1 MNTREVAVVAVV
13 VLVGVAGAA
22 LPTVAA
28 TTADPAAQVEEPN
41 ETATEANATDRGSGD
56 EPAAFGTQMTA
67 FMQSSASEANDTV
80 ESGMW
85 TAGFERANESKQ
97 ARMAE
102 RRAGSLEQRLERLR
116 ERNQTLT
123 ERYENGSLSRSAYVA
138 QSSQLSGRIAALRT
152 SVDETD
158 RAAERAGINDTRFD
172 TLRTE
177 ARNMTG
183 PETAGVARDVV
194 AGGQGPPADR
204 GLPGERGNGP
214 DVVPGSG
221 NGTDAGNLTGN
232 VSLGNGDLNVTNASG
247 SSTGGGNAN
256 PSDRGV
262 GTGSDGT
269 GSGDASNSGNSS
281 SDGAGADGDSD
292 DVNGS
297 GTSGDV
303 PGNGN
308 AGSGT
313 GDAAD
318 PGSGDDGD
326 DSSGDGDGNGNG
338 DRNGNDNGG
347 TGNEAGGNGTGNGL
361 VGDLLGL

>member
-13 VLVGVAGAA
+13 VLVGVAGVA

-41 ETATEANATDRGSGD
+41 ETATEANATDRGSGNG
-56 EPAAFGTQMTA
+56 PPAFGNQMTA

-97 ARMAE
+97 AQMAD

-123 ERYENGSLSRSAYVA
+123 DRYNNGSISESAYVA

-152 SVDETD
+152 SIDETD
-158 RAAERAGINDTRFD
+158 RAAEKAGINDTRLD
-172 TLRTE
+172 TLRTD

-204 GLPGERGNGP
+204 GPSGNLGNGP
-214 DVVPGSG
+214 ATVSGDG
-221 NGTDAGNLTGN
+221 NGTDAGNVSGN
-232 VSLGNGDLNVTNASG
+232 VSLGNGDLNLTNATG
-247 SSTGGGNAN
+247 GSTGGGNAN
-256 PSDRGV
+256 PSDGGV

-269 GSGDASNSGNSS
+269 GSGDASGSGSGS
-281 SDGAGADGDSD
+281 SDDVSADGDSD
-292 DVNGS
+292 SVSGS
-297 GTSGDV
+297 GTSADV

-313 GDAAD
+313 GDDASSPD
-318 PGSGDDGD
+318 PGEYGDDRD
-326 DSSGDGDGNGNG
+326 DSSENENGNG
-338 DRNGNDNGG
+338 ASG
-347 TGNEAGGNGTGNGL
+347 TEAGGNGTGNGL
-361 VGDLLGL
+361 VGVLLGL